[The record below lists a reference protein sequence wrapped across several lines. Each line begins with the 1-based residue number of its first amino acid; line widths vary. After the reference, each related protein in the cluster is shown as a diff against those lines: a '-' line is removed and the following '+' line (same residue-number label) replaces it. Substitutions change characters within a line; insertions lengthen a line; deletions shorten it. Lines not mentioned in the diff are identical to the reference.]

1 MGTGARQAGC
11 RADLTLLPGSFSHTD
26 SIGIPIP
33 WSQQGCTALSP
44 LSSAHRGFG
53 VAAAWEQPYAQRW
66 HPWAVVPAGCRK
78 PCPIPG
84 PDCWHSCA
92 VTQRCHTPWRPAH
105 LTASALTQ
113 TPVFGGCSPLC
124 GSGVG
129 GGGGGENRTGA
140 RGCIPPHPLLILPAS
155 LLHPHC
161 IPLHSRC
168 IPIASIPAASHHVPI
183 VSFLHL
189 FCIPTGSHCSPLAS
203 QVHSHCIPAA
213 SPLKPCSILS
223 APPLRSYCIPIAF
236 LLHPYCIPTAS
247 LLRIYCIPLHSHCI
261 PLRPSAAIQHP
272 CCIPPASPLK
282 PRSIPLHPHCT
293 PPKPCCIPHCIPTAS
308 LLHPYGTLL
317 NPPRQPPSK
326 KHIPTLLPQTS
337 ALFPSRALPNTDWRP
352 VGLPTGKFWGGSSAK
367 RTRRCPTG

>member
-26 SIGIPIP
+26 SIGIPVP

-129 GGGGGENRTGA
+129 GVGEKGTGA

-161 IPLHSRC
+161 IPLHSRY
-168 IPIASIPAASHHVPI
+168 IPIAS
-183 VSFLHL
+183 
-189 FCIPTGSHCSPLAS
+189 
-203 QVHSHCIPAA
+203 
-213 SPLKPCSILS
+213 
-223 APPLRSYCIPIAF
+223 
-236 LLHPYCIPTAS
+236 LLHPTTCLLYPSCISFAS
-247 LLRIYCIPLHSHCI
+247 LLDPT
-261 PLRPSAAIQHP
+261 AA
-272 CCIPPASPLK
+272 L
-282 PRSIPLHPHCT
+282 LHP
-293 PPKPCCIPHCIPTAS
+293 KCIPTAS
-308 LLHPYGTLL
+308 LLHP
-317 NPPRQPPSK
+317 P
-326 KHIPTLLPQTS
+326 
-337 ALFPSRALPNTDWRP
+337 
-352 VGLPTGKFWGGSSAK
+352 
-367 RTRRCPTG
+367 